1 MILAVLN
8 APRIGGPAALAA
20 GLLTAVACGSGDE
33 GYPSRDW
40 SGRYATQVVE
50 ASTDCQGATAPPPM
64 TGLILSLEHYDNNRA
79 AVQMTPVIRLAGG
92 FEGDHLETTNFIL
105 EPLSLPDTLLARTT
119 PADSIETIT
128 YRFEADFER
137 NGFQGRYVIRAPD
150 LRALVLEGAGKRCQI
165 RYSLSGQRIRETSEQ
180 PATVSGPP
188 VGGTG

>member
-1 MILAVLN
+1 LIRARLCDS
-8 APRIGGPAALAA
+8 AALGA

-33 GYPSRDW
+33 EYPSRDW

-50 ASTDCQGATAPPPM
+50 ASTDCQGATSPPPM

-92 FEGDHLETTNFIL
+92 FDGDHLESTNFIQ

-150 LRALVLEGAGKRCQI
+150 LRALVLEGTGKRCQI
-165 RYSLSGQRIRETSEQ
+165 RYTLSGQRIREASEQ
-180 PATVSGPP
+180 PVTASAPP
-188 VGGTG
+188 ARTPG